1 MTLFDTICVENPR
14 LWSPDTPE
22 CYYMESFVEKEGKIV
37 DNYTTRFG
45 IRRLEYIPEKGFR
58 LNGIPTKMKG
68 VCLHQNMGA
77 VGTALA
83 EDIWHKRLIQ
93 LKKMGC
99 NAIRTSHYPYAPE
112 FYAMC
117 DTLGFMVIDEPWDGW
132 FHWYFM
138 IMRTDW

>member
-1 MTLFDTICVENPR
+1 
-14 LWSPDTPE
+14 
-22 CYYMESFVEKEGKIV
+22 MESFVEKEGKIV

-83 EDIWHKRLIQ
+83 EDIWHKRLITVE
-93 LKKMGC
+93 KNG
-99 NAIRTSHYPYAPE
+99 
-112 FYAMC
+112 
-117 DTLGFMVIDEPWDGW
+117 V
-132 FHWYFM
+132 
-138 IMRTDW
+138 

>member
-1 MTLFDTICVENPR
+1 MEVGRSQRNGQISCYQLTLFDTICVENPR

-93 LKKMGC
+93 LKKMGV
-99 NAIRTSHYPYAPE
+99 TPYVHRIIP
-112 FYAMC
+112 M
-117 DTLGFMVIDEPWDGW
+117 LPSFMPCATHLVLW
-132 FHWYFM
+132 
-138 IMRTDW
+138 

>member
-1 MTLFDTICVENPR
+1 M
-14 LWSPDTPE
+14 
-22 CYYMESFVEKEGKIV
+22 
-37 DNYTTRFG
+37 TRFG

-58 LNGIPTKMKG
+58 PNDIPTKMKG

-99 NAIRTSHYPYAPE
+99 NAIRTSHYPYAPPS
-112 FYAMC
+112 FMPCA
-117 DTLGFMVIDEPWDGW
+117 THFGFMIHSILQGFVALRMK
-132 FHWYFM
+132 F
-138 IMRTDW
+138 

>member
-1 MTLFDTICVENPR
+1 MNSPEACEVPIKLISVIRDSRGREVGRSQRNGQISCYQLTLFDTICVENPR

-77 VGTALA
+77 VGTFS
-83 EDIWHKRLIQ
+83 K
-93 LKKMGC
+93 
-99 NAIRTSHYPYAPE
+99 
-112 FYAMC
+112 
-117 DTLGFMVIDEPWDGW
+117 
-132 FHWYFM
+132 
-138 IMRTDW
+138 